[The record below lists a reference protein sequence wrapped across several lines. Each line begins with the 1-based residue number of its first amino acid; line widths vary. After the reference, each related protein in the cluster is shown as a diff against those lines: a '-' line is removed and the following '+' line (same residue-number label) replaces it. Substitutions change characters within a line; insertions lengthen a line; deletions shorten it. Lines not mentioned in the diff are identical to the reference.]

1 MKKDKTTY
9 ENIKEEPYYINI
21 KKGEK
26 VLLSDAIAKE
36 DIYQK
41 NNVKIITLIGLQK
54 IAEKE
59 EIVEKRFRT
68 EIVPNATNEQQHA
81 VNIWLGFKGDA
92 EEDNWVRGSGE
103 ANRLNTGELKSTT
116 KGIVYQERNKV
127 DSCYRFAMAEKRA
140 FSRALLKLV
149 KLYGFHGDAEAQDF
163 AKTGDDS
170 KDLDY

>member
-1 MKKDKTTY
+1 MKK
-9 ENIKEEPYYINI
+9 ENIKEEPYYINV

-26 VLLSDAIAKE
+26 VLLSDVIAKE

-41 NNVKIITLIGLQK
+41 NNVKIITLVGLQK

-59 EIVEKRFRT
+59 KIVEKRFKT
-68 EIVPNATNEQQHA
+68 EITPNENNKQQHA
-81 VNIWLGFKGDA
+81 VNIWLGFRGDT
-92 EEDNWVRGSGE
+92 EEDDWVRGSGE
-103 ANRLNTGELKSTT
+103 ASGLNTGELKDTT

-149 KLYGFHGDAEAQDF
+149 KLYGFYGDIEAQDF
-163 AKTGDDS
+163 VKTGDD
-170 KDLDY
+170 KTDLDY